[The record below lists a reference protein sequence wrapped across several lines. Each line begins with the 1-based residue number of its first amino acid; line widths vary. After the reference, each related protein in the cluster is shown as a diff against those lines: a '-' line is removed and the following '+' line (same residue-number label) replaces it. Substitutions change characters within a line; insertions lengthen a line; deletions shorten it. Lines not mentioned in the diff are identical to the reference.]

1 MSTEP
6 AITSDAAERLRRRYP
21 RPRLPRPLL
30 IIAVTLLAAG
40 SLVWLL
46 LTATV
51 HSRPVVSAD
60 VSAYNVLSD
69 REISVTVTVDRP
81 DPSVAVVC
89 RLVAQ
94 ATDFQTVGAL
104 DNLEIGPRPER
115 VVNVTVTMKTLR
127 RATSASVKS
136 CTAA

>member
-1 MSTEP
+1 MPAEP

-21 RPRLPRPLL
+21 PSRPPRPLL

-46 LTATV
+46 VTATM
-51 HSRPVVSAD
+51 HSSPVVSAD
-60 VSAYNVLSD
+60 VSAFNVLSD
-69 REISVTVTVDRP
+69 GEISVTVTVDRP

-94 ATDFQTVGAL
+94 ATDFQTVGAI
-104 DNLEIGPRPER
+104 DNLEVGPRPER

-127 RATSASVKS
+127 RATSASVKGCS
-136 CTAA
+136 AA